1 MNKIVNSF
9 LLAGYKFMTEM
20 HLRQLG
26 FKYSACGSFKKNKE
40 GIQSFKEAG
49 NSRYIY
55 QNEVD
60 QACFHYDM
68 GY

>member
-26 FKYSACGSFKKNKE
+26 FKYSASGSFKKTKKE
-40 GIQSFKEAG
+40 YKVLKKQEIHDIFIKTK
-49 NSRYIY
+49 
-55 QNEVD
+55 
-60 QACFHYDM
+60 
-68 GY
+68 

>member
-26 FKYSACGSFKKNKE
+26 FKYSACGSFKKTKKE
-40 GIQSFKEAG
+40 YKVLKKQ
-49 NSRYIY
+49 
-55 QNEVD
+55 
-60 QACFHYDM
+60 
-68 GY
+68 